1 MRKILN
7 NILLKIKNNPFML
20 GIIGSAIGGVIILC
34 SIPIARLLWNL
45 LVSWSNRFSLFFLN
59 KILKL
64 AVSGRMSID
73 YFIFL
78 LVFVTFISVII
89 NIFSTRWLPFRI
101 KKKSAK
107 KTHIYI
113 FIIIY
118 FLYLITFIF
127 TLNIYNIV
135 HELNARHKQRMGI
148 IAPYINDEKEEE
160 LWSKWYSIESKI
172 DYLNLNVEL
181 KNIAESNNLKLP
193 KLFY

>member
-1 MRKILN
+1 MN
-7 NILLKIKNNPFML
+7 NILLKIKNNSFVI
-20 GIIGSAIGGVIILC
+20 GIIGSVIGGVIFLC
-34 SIPIARLLWNL
+34 SIPIARFLWNL

-73 YFIFL
+73 YFIFI
-78 LVFVTFISVII
+78 LVFVTFIIVIT
-89 NIFSTRWLPFRI
+89 NTFFTRWLPFRI

-107 KTHIYI
+107 KSTLYI
-113 FIIIY
+113 FIIIC
-118 FLYLITFIF
+118 FLYLFTFIF
-127 TLNIYNIV
+127 TLNTHNIV
-135 HELNARHKQRMGI
+135 VELNARHKQRMGI

-172 DYLNLNVEL
+172 DYLNLNYEL
-181 KNIAESNNLKLP
+181 ENIAESNNLKLP